1 MSRVPVTVLTG
12 FLGAGKTTLLRS
24 LLTQADGR
32 RIAVIVN
39 EFGDA
44 GFDGGLVEECAAKAC
59 APGDIVELTNGC
71 ICCTVADDFIPTMDK
86 LLARD
91 RPLDAIVIETS
102 GLALPQPLLKAF
114 DWPAVRTRATVDGV
128 VTVVDAL
135 ALSEGR
141 VTIDEDAVAAQR
153 AADDSLDH
161 DDPIEEVFEDQLA
174 CADLVV
180 LSKSDLVSPAAL
192 AGIEARLKSVLRPG
206 VNIVRSKGDL
216 AAPVLI
222 GLNAAAEDD
231 MAARAGHHGEEEEHD
246 HDDFDSIVV
255 MPSAAASVDAMRVRV
270 SDALNLTGVLRVK
283 GHARIAD
290 KAAPIVVQGVGG
302 RVDLAFARPDV
313 KQAEHLVVIGLKG
326 FDGDAVRRAL
336 AGVAK
341 DFRTD
346 ASEARQ
352 QRQHRRWRRR
362 PRSRAGRPPT
372 SSCCRR
378 QTAISRHSVRPMRR
392 WPADFPSVR
401 LTNLLALGH
410 PASVDLYVERTLCQA
425 RIVVLRMLGG
435 ESYWPHGVESLR
447 ADALRRGA
455 LFACI
460 PGEMDWNAALAARG
474 TLGSDETHALWRYCS
489 EGGVENAELALRF
502 AAHLIGH
509 GEAPPRARPMPSAGF
524 WRGEPANDERPNA
537 IVIFYR
543 ALVAGGDT
551 AGDRCAAGGASDAWP
566 QCRVPVR
573 HQPEG

>member
-24 LLTQADGR
+24 LLAQADGR

-86 LLARD
+86 LLSRD
-91 RPLDAIVIETS
+91 RQLDAIVIETS

-153 AADDSLDH
+153 TADGSLDH
-161 DDPIEEVFEDQLA
+161 DNPIEEVFEDQLA

-192 AGIEARLKSVLRPG
+192 AQIEARLKSVLRPG
-206 VNIVRSKGDL
+206 VNIVRSRGDL
-216 AAPVLI
+216 PPPVLI
-222 GLNAAAEDD
+222 GLNSAAEDD
-231 MAARAGHHGEEEEHD
+231 MAARAGHHGGEEHD

-255 MPSAAASVDAMRVRV
+255 MPSAAVSVDAMRARV
-270 SDALNLTGVLRVK
+270 SDTLSLTGVLRVK

-302 RVDLAFARPDV
+302 RVELAFARPDV

-336 AGVAK
+336 
-341 DFRTD
+341 
-346 ASEARQ
+346 
-352 QRQHRRWRRR
+352 
-362 PRSRAGRPPT
+362 
-372 SSCCRR
+372 
-378 QTAISRHSVRPMRR
+378 
-392 WPADFPSVR
+392 
-401 LTNLLALGH
+401 
-410 PASVDLYVERTLCQA
+410 
-425 RIVVLRMLGG
+425 
-435 ESYWPHGVESLR
+435 
-447 ADALRRGA
+447 
-455 LFACI
+455 
-460 PGEMDWNAALAARG
+460 
-474 TLGSDETHALWRYCS
+474 
-489 EGGVENAELALRF
+489 EG
-502 AAHLIGH
+502 
-509 GEAPPRARPMPSAGF
+509 
-524 WRGEPANDERPNA
+524 
-537 IVIFYR
+537 
-543 ALVAGGDT
+543 
-551 AGDRCAAGGASDAWP
+551 
-566 QCRVPVR
+566 
-573 HQPEG
+573 